1 LFVVWVLFFV
11 ICLLNDTN
19 AETGQAMIPPSILD
33 NLAGLRRRERL
44 LDLVWGL
51 ARWFA
56 VLIGLLLVGGLVDYL
71 VDRQR
76 DTPFTLRVVVFAVQ
90 AAVAVGT
97 LISFVVWPQLRR
109 RPDPDLA
116 LYVEEKVPSLGH
128 RLISAVQLNRPG
140 AFTQGMSHELIAL
153 VTIDA
158 ETRAREMSFAKL
170 ADHRRLRWSAM
181 ALLPALLLAAVP
193 LLAFGDLAMT
203 LLARQG
209 LFDVEIPRS
218 ITLENITRDVWPNGD
233 KVQVRYKVT
242 GPAAGD
248 DLVGSVYVLH
258 QDGDSGDAA
267 APGFWSRLAD
277 RLTGSSWERYSLE
290 FIEKNAA
297 GELVYGVDL
306 PPGSRNL
313 LHAARLADGRTRA
326 AHQVRYVPRPVVT
339 DQQAWVQLPKFCGVR
354 PDGSRYEVPQ
364 GRGDVVGIAGS
375 NVRIALKSQKAI
387 RKATVELWGAAN
399 FDPKGSDELLIADK
413 LLRRVPMTVKD
424 DGLEAEAIVEL
435 KRDEIQYRLVVE
447 DEYGF
452 ANDTPPR
459 RTMRVVPEEAPQV
472 ALLRDYLGSDTDS
485 ELLDGIPVTP
495 DSFIRIPY
503 VAHGNYGL
511 GHARL
516 LYRVMKKRESGNEE
530 EDPKALIVTELPLS
544 EVIPNAKSGAFD
556 PKIGTFANSPAD
568 VEVPFHAV
576 PSANPEF
583 FLGRT
588 LGGGRFS
595 LKLKKGLIDGSGKPV
610 TVKAGDQIEYA
621 IKVFADKNPNSGRP
635 WAISDTRVAVV
646 VDDAEFSN
654 WLTRTLA
661 ERERLQELRKKQGS
675 LFDQ

>member
-1 LFVVWVLFFV
+1 
-11 ICLLNDTN
+11 
-19 AETGQAMIPPSILD
+19 MIPPSILA
-33 NLAGLRRRERL
+33 NLASLRRRERL
-44 LDLVWGL
+44 LDLVWGVS
-51 ARWFA
+51 RWFA
-56 VLIGLLLVGGLVDYL
+56 VLLGLLLVGGLVDYL

-76 DTPFTLRVVVFAVQ
+76 DTPYSLRVIMFAVQ
-90 AAVAVGT
+90 VAIAIGT
-97 LISFVVWPQLRR
+97 GFYFVLWPQLRR

-116 LYVEEKVPSLGH
+116 LHVEEQVPSFGH

-140 AFTQGMSHELIAL
+140 AFTQGMSPELISL
-153 VTIDA
+153 VTKDA
-158 ETRAREMSFAKL
+158 ETQARKYPFAPL
-170 ADHRRLRWSAM
+170 ADHRRLRWA
-181 ALLPALLLAAVP
+181 AFTLGPALLLAAVP
-193 LLAFGDLAMT
+193 LLAWSDLSMT

-209 LFDVEIPRS
+209 LLDIDIPRS
-218 ITLENITRDVWPNGD
+218 VALENVTREVWPNGD
-233 KVQVRYKVT
+233 KVQVRYKIT
-242 GPAAGD
+242 GPAASD
-248 DLVGSVYVLH
+248 DLVGSVHVKH
-258 QDGDSGDAA
+258 QIADGDDS

-277 RLTGSSWERYSLE
+277 RLTGSAWERYPLE

-297 GELVYGVDL
+297 GDLVYGVDL
-306 PPGSRNL
+306 PPGSRSL
-313 LHAARLADGRTRA
+313 LHAARLVDGRTKA
-326 AHQVRYVPRPVVT
+326 PHQVRYVPRPVVT

-375 NVRIALKSQKAI
+375 NVRIVLKTQKAI
-387 RKATVELWGAAN
+387 RKAAVELWGPAN
-399 FDPKGSDELLIADK
+399 FDPKASDELLIADK
-413 LLRRVPMTVKD
+413 LIRRVPMKISEEGQD
-424 DGLEAEAIVEL
+424 AEAVVEL

-447 DEYGF
+447 DEFGF

-495 DSFIRIPY
+495 DSFVRIPY
-503 VAHGNYGL
+503 VANGAYGL

-530 EDPKALIVTELPLS
+530 EDPKDLIFTELPLS
-544 EVIPNAKSGAFD
+544 EVVPNAKSGAFD
-556 PKIGTFANSPAD
+556 PKIGTFANSSAE

-576 PSANPEF
+576 PSPNPEI

-588 LGGGRFS
+588 LGGGRFA
-595 LKLKKGLIDGSGKPV
+595 LKLKKGLIDGAGKPV

-621 IKVFADKNPNSGRP
+621 IKVFADKNPNAGRP

-661 ERERLQELRKKQGS
+661 ERERLQELRKKQGA